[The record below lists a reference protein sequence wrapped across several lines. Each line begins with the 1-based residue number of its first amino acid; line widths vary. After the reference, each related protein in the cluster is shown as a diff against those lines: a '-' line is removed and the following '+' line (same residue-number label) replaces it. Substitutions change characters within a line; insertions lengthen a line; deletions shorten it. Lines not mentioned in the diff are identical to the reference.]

1 MEIERKRDG
10 DQKEERRRS
19 KGGET
24 EIERWR
30 NEEKSRRDEDR
41 QNETGKHKRGQ

>member
-19 KGGET
+19 KGGGT
-24 EIERWR
+24 KK
-30 NEEKSRRDEDR
+30 KSRRDEDR
-41 QNETGKHKRGQ
+41 QNVTGKHKRGQ